1 MARGAVKAKQA
12 QALKNQKTATRGSKA
27 TAKAHPHGRK
37 RHASGGNPNQQL
49 FFSRMRR
56 RAKPMYFILA
66 VLFAITFACLGV
78 GTGSN
83 SGLDQLFSN
92 LNIFGSSGTSVS
104 KAQKEVDKHPNDPKG
119 FRDLATAYES
129 KGETPSAITALQQ
142 YVVLRPKSTAVISEL
157 AGLQLSQAQNYVTQY
172 QAASQDQQL
181 AAPSQ
186 SFRPDRHARHGARD
200 RSDRVG
206 RRIDGEHGDER
217 PLPEGHAR
225 VQRRDRVVQ
234 VAHDAPADE
243 RRRAVPARPG
253 GPDRRRHGDRARGLQ
268 GVREAQPQLLDGGSG
283 APADQAALARS
294 GEEVE
299 QVARASQ
306 GDPFPRLGSRREVR
320 LRATRQRHRDEP
332 GGWHA

>member
-27 TAKAHPHGRK
+27 SAKAHPHGRK

-66 VLFAITFACLGV
+66 VLFAITFAGLGV

-83 SGLDQLFSN
+83 SGLDQLFSG

-104 KAQKEVDKHPNDPKG
+104 KAQKEVQKHPNDPKG

-129 KGETPSAITALQQ
+129 KGDTPSAITALQQ
-142 YVVLRPKSTAVISEL
+142 YVMLRPKSAAVISEL

-186 SFRPDRHARHGARD
+186 SFRPTGTLGTALGTDPIESAAASTASTATSDLYQKATLAYNGAISSYKSLTTLQPTNAD
-200 RSDRVG
+200 AQFQLAQAAQTA
-206 RRIDGEHGDER
+206 GDTATAIAAYKAYVKLN
-217 PLPEGHAR
+217 PNSSTAA
-225 VQRRDRVVQ
+225 Q
-234 VAHDAPADE
+234 VRQLIKQLSPAPAKK
-243 RRRAVPARPG
+243 
-253 GPDRRRHGDRARGLQ
+253 
-268 GVREAQPQLLDGGSG
+268 SNK
-283 APADQAALARS
+283 
-294 GEEVE
+294 
-299 QVARASQ
+299 
-306 GDPFPRLGSRREVR
+306 
-320 LRATRQRHRDEP
+320 
-332 GGWHA
+332 

>member
-66 VLFAITFACLGV
+66 VLFAITFAGLGV

-186 SFRPDRHARHGARD
+186 SFRPTGTLGTALGTDPIESAAASTASTAT
-200 RSDRVG
+200 SDLYQKATLAYNAA
-206 RRIDGEHGDER
+206 ISSYKSLTTLQPANADAQFQLAQAAQTAGDTATALAAYKAYVKLN
-217 PLPEGHAR
+217 PNSSTAA
-225 VQRRDRVVQ
+225 Q
-234 VAHDAPADE
+234 VRQLIKQLSPAPAKK
-243 RRRAVPARPG
+243 
-253 GPDRRRHGDRARGLQ
+253 
-268 GVREAQPQLLDGGSG
+268 SNK
-283 APADQAALARS
+283 
-294 GEEVE
+294 
-299 QVARASQ
+299 
-306 GDPFPRLGSRREVR
+306 
-320 LRATRQRHRDEP
+320 
-332 GGWHA
+332 

>member
-12 QALKNQKTATRGSKA
+12 QALKNQKTATRGSRA
-27 TAKAHPHGRK
+27 SAKAHPHGRK

-66 VLFAITFACLGV
+66 VLFAITFAGLGV

-83 SGLDQLFSN
+83 SGLDQLFSG

-104 KAQKEVDKHPNDPKG
+104 KAQKEVQKHPNDPKG

-129 KGETPSAITALQQ
+129 KGDTPSAITALQQ
-142 YVVLRPKSTAVISEL
+142 YVILRPKSAPVISEL

-186 SFRPDRHARHGARD
+186 SFRPTGTLGTALGTDPIESAAASTASTATSDLYQKATLAYNGAISSYKSLTTLQPTNAD
-200 RSDRVG
+200 AQFQLAQAAQTA
-206 RRIDGEHGDER
+206 GDTATAIAAYKAYVKLN
-217 PLPEGHAR
+217 PNSSTAA
-225 VQRRDRVVQ
+225 Q
-234 VAHDAPADE
+234 VRQLIKQLSPAPAKK
-243 RRRAVPARPG
+243 
-253 GPDRRRHGDRARGLQ
+253 
-268 GVREAQPQLLDGGSG
+268 SNK
-283 APADQAALARS
+283 
-294 GEEVE
+294 
-299 QVARASQ
+299 
-306 GDPFPRLGSRREVR
+306 
-320 LRATRQRHRDEP
+320 
-332 GGWHA
+332 